1 MIRKGAKYFGVKCNE
16 IEVTKVVN
24 NGDRIDVYFTKGFK
38 KDVKFYKRATMAIK
52 FIKESFYTSDENKE
66 AFIKVIK

>member
-1 MIRKGAKYFGVKCNE
+1 MIRKGAKYFAAKHDEV
-16 IEVTKVVN
+16 EVTKVVN

-52 FIKESFYTSDENKE
+52 FIKETD
-66 AFIKVIK
+66 